1 MKDKTLKLMAASKH
15 CVISTIG
22 PDGEPQSALVG
33 FSEDEELN
41 LVIGT
46 YKNSRKFSNIK
57 GDSKVA
63 VVIASEEN
71 KLEIQ
76 YEGHAKIVDAEELGD
91 RLGFHFKKLPA
102 AEKRQQDPNQA
113 WIKVTP
119 SWVRFVDANYSP
131 VKYEETSF
139 R

>member
-1 MKDKTLKLMAASKH
+1 MKEKILKLMAVNNH

-33 FSEDEELN
+33 FSEDEEFN

-46 YKNSRKFSNIK
+46 YKDSRKLSNIK
-57 GDSKVA
+57 SNSKVA

-71 KLEIQ
+71 KLEVQ

-91 RLGFHFKKLPA
+91 RLGLHFKKLPA
-102 AEKRQQDPNQA
+102 AEKRLQDPNQA
-113 WIKVTP
+113 WIKIIP
-119 SWVRFVDANYSP
+119 SWARFVDANYSP

-139 R
+139 K